1 MIEEDTI
8 KLLRECDAG
17 TKMGIKSIED
27 VWDHVKNEK
36 LKEALQNTRREHID
50 LEKEIHTAL
59 NRFSDQGKDPNPMA
73 ETMSWLKS
81 NVKLAMDGADST
93 VADLMTEGCNMGIK
107 SLRRYMN
114 QYTAADED
122 SKRIANTLIS
132 SEKRLVEAVAAYL

>member
-59 NRFSDQGKDPNPMA
+59 NRFSDQGKDPNLMA

>member
-59 NRFSDQGKDPNPMA
+59 NRFSDQGKDPNLMA

-132 SEKRLVEAVAAYL
+132 SEKRLIEAVAAYL

>member
-27 VWDHVKNEK
+27 VWEHVKNEK

-59 NRFSDQGKDPNPMA
+59 NRFSDQGKDPNLMA
-73 ETMSWLKS
+73 ETMSWLK
-81 NVKLAMDGADST
+81 K
-93 VADLMTEGCNMGIK
+93 
-107 SLRRYMN
+107 
-114 QYTAADED
+114 
-122 SKRIANTLIS
+122 
-132 SEKRLVEAVAAYL
+132 